1 MTTDAQLSPEALQ
14 NAFSAFNQLSSQLA
28 TSYQALEQR
37 VVHLNEE
44 LHRTQDARIREL
56 TEKERLA
63 NRLSTLLQALPGGV
77 VALDNNGIV
86 QEYNQAAID
95 LLGEPLSGSSWA
107 QVIQRAFAPRSDD
120 GHDVSLVDG
129 RRVNISTCP
138 MINEPGQILLLT
150 DVTEMRELQDRLNQ
164 QQRLVAMGQMAA
176 SLAHQIRTPLASA
189 MLYTSHLR
197 RPALKPDDHER
208 FCEKVRTRL
217 AHLEHIVNDMLLY
230 ARSNN
235 TGEQQ
240 SFRVHD
246 LLTEL
251 EHNLDAQL
259 LQSECH
265 YQWHDETDG
274 AQLIGNQQML
284 LSALSNLGMNALQA
298 MQGQGELIVFARQRD
313 RQAIEIVVSDN
324 GPGIPDD
331 KLQHIFDP
339 FFTTRSE
346 GTGLGLAVVR
356 AIVHAHKGEIIV
368 DSQADK
374 GTTFV
379 LRLPTLIATTEQP
392 TDSAT
397 SDTRAYRVG

>member
-14 NAFSAFNQLSSQLA
+14 NAFRAFNQLSTQLA
-28 TSYQALEQR
+28 SSYQALEER
-37 VVHLNEE
+37 VIHLNAE

-86 QEYNQAAID
+86 HEYNQAAVE
-95 LLGEPLSGSSWA
+95 LLGEPLTGISWS
-107 QVIQRAFAPRSDD
+107 QVILRAFAPRSDD

-150 DVTEMRELQDRLNQ
+150 EVTEMRALQDRLSQ
-164 QQRLVAMGQMAA
+164 QQRLVAMGEMAA

-197 RPALKPDDHER
+197 RSDLKPDDHDR
-208 FCEKVRTRL
+208 YCEKVRSRL
-217 AHLEHIVNDMLLY
+217 AHLEHIVTDMLLY

-235 TGEQQ
+235 TGVQE
-240 SFRVHD
+240 SFRIHD

-251 EHNLDAQL
+251 EHNLDAHL
-259 LQSECH
+259 LHSACK
-265 YQWHDETDG
+265 YQWRDETTG
-274 AQLIGNQQML
+274 GELVANQQML
-284 LSALSNLGMNALQA
+284 LSALTNLGMNALQA
-298 MQGQGELIVFARQRD
+298 MQGQGELTVIARQSGS
-313 RQAIEIVVSDN
+313 QHIEILVCDN
-324 GPGIPDD
+324 GPGIPKD

-356 AIVHAHKGEIIV
+356 AIINAHKGEVVV
-368 DSQADK
+368 DSQTGK

-379 LRLPTLIATTEQP
+379 LRLPALVLSELQ
-392 TDSAT
+392 DNNSAT
-397 SDTRAYRVG
+397 ADTRVCRVG

>member
-1 MTTDAQLSPEALQ
+1 MTTDAELSPEALQ
-14 NAFSAFNQLSSQLA
+14 NAFDAFNQLSSQLA

-37 VVHLNEE
+37 VTHLNEE

-63 NRLSTLLQALPGGV
+63 NRLSTLLQALPAGV
-77 VALDNNGIV
+77 VALDSDGIV
-86 QEYNQAAID
+86 QEYNQAAGE
-95 LLGEPLSGSSWA
+95 LLGEPLTGISWG

-129 RRVNISTCP
+129 RRVNLSTCP

-150 DVTEMRELQDRLNQ
+150 DVTEMRALQDRLSQ
-164 QQRLVAMGQMAA
+164 QQRLVAMGEMAA

-197 RPALKPDDHER
+197 RPGLKPGDHER
-208 FCEKVRTRL
+208 FCEKVRARL

-240 SFRVHD
+240 TFRVHD

-259 LQSECH
+259 LQSDCQ
-265 YQWHDETDG
+265 YLWRDETDG
-274 AQLIGNQQML
+274 GQLAGNQQML
-284 LSALSNLGMNALQA
+284 LSALTNLGMNALQA
-298 MQGQGELIVFARQRD
+298 MQGLGELIVFARQRD
-313 RQAIEIVVSDN
+313 QQAIEIVVRDN
-324 GPGIPDD
+324 GPGIPQD

-339 FFTTRSE
+339 FFTTRAE
-346 GTGLGLAVVR
+346 GTGE
-356 AIVHAHKGEIIV
+356 IVV
-368 DSQADK
+368 DSQAGK

-379 LRLPTLIATTEQP
+379 LRLPLLVASAQQP
-392 TDSAT
+392 VESAT
-397 SDTRAYRVG
+397 SDTRVYRVG

>member
-14 NAFSAFNQLSSQLA
+14 NAFRDFNQLSNQLA
-28 TSYQALEQR
+28 SSYQALEQR
-37 VVHLNEE
+37 VLHLNEE

-77 VALDNNGIV
+77 VALDSNGIV
-86 QEYNQAAID
+86 QEFNSAAVE
-95 LLGEPLSGSSWA
+95 LLGEPLAGISWA

-150 DVTEMRELQDRLNQ
+150 DVTEMRALQDRLSQ
-164 QQRLVAMGQMAA
+164 QQRLVAMGEMAA

-197 RPALKPDDHER
+197 RPALKPDDHAR
-208 FCEKVRTRL
+208 FCDKVRSRL
-217 AHLEHIVNDMLLY
+217 AHLEHIVTDMLLY

-235 TGEQQ
+235 IGDQL
-240 SFRVHD
+240 SFRIDD
-246 LLTEL
+246 LLIEL
-251 EHNLDAQL
+251 EHNLDAHL
-259 LQSECH
+259 LQSDCH
-265 YQWHDETDG
+265 YQWRDETCG
-274 AQLIGNQQML
+274 AELVGNQQML
-284 LSALSNLGMNALQA
+284 LSALTNLGMNALQA
-298 MQGQGELIVFARQRD
+298 MHGQGELLVFARQSD
-313 RQAIEIVVSDN
+313 QQHIEIVVSDN
-324 GPGIPDD
+324 GPGIAKD

-339 FFTTRSE
+339 FFTTRAD

-356 AIVHAHKGEIIV
+356 AIVHAHKGEIVV
-368 DSQADK
+368 DSQAGE

-379 LRLPTLIATTEQP
+379 LRLPVLIESAQQP
-392 TDSAT
+392 ESTT
-397 SDTRAYRVG
+397 SDTRVYRVG